1 MPCVRAPLTPS
12 GFRTQ
17 QPTPQGL
24 RTRYEHRVHKI
35 EAVIKPFR
43 LDDVKDALDAL
54 GVGGLTVT
62 EVRGFGRQRGKSE
75 VYRGAEY
82 VVDFVPKVKIEI
94 VVEDALV
101 EPCIEAIQ
109 TAARSGRIG
118 DGKIFLTEIKDA
130 VRIRTG
136 ERGDPAL

>member
-1 MPCVRAPLTPS
+1 MPGRNEAQGARHETPKI
-12 GFRTQ
+12 G
-17 QPTPQGL
+17 
-24 RTRYEHRVHKI
+24 YDARVHKI

-54 GVGGLTVT
+54 GVGGLTVI

-82 VVDFVPKVKIEI
+82 VVDFVPKVKLEV

-101 EPCIEAIQ
+101 ERCVEAIQ

-118 DGKIFLTEIKDA
+118 DGKIFISEIKDA

-136 ERGDPAL
+136 ERGDAAL

>member
-1 MPCVRAPLTPS
+1 MFGAAARSQKVRSA
-12 GFRTQ
+12 
-17 QPTPQGL
+17 
-24 RTRYEHRVHKI
+24 VHKI

-54 GVGGLTVT
+54 GVGGLTVI

-82 VVDFVPKVKIEI
+82 VVDFVPKVKLEV
-94 VVEDALV
+94 VVEDGLV
-101 EPCIEAIQ
+101 ERCVEAIQ
-109 TAARSGRIG
+109 GAARSGRIG
-118 DGKIFLTEIKDA
+118 DGKIFISEIKDA

-136 ERGDPAL
+136 ERGDAAL